1 MTLPVL
7 AGYKISNAL
16 ASGGMAKIY
25 DAVQVSLNRPV
36 AIKFLSK
43 QLLSHSEAKA
53 LFERESLIIAQL
65 HHPNI
70 VQIFDKG
77 ISEDSQPFF
86 VMEKIVGIDLAL
98 MLKDGELPINKKYDI
113 AIQICKGLA
122 YAHKNGVIHRDIK
135 PSNIIIDQHGD
146 AKILDFWIAF
156 TGDGEAA
163 NDGPTTVVGTLGYVA
178 PEQQDN
184 YNQATVASDIYSV
197 GVLFFDLFGLPAKD
211 NNKIDP
217 ARLEKLDSKSL
228 KAVIFKCC
236 NQNPNERYE
245 SLTEVRDEL
254 LRISQGSHLGQTNI
268 KAAANE
274 TKDLSS
280 SFNLLDV
287 LGRSNN
293 KRVYLFQKKSN
304 KQLLVIRRTMG
315 DLSGLKEAKLL
326 TSLKHPSI
334 ANIFAA
340 AQSNENATIIS
351 EYLSGGSLASQL
363 IQDFDENNFLEIAIK
378 LASAI
383 DFAHQ
388 NNLLHGNLF
397 PNNIIF
403 DNKHTPKICDFGV
416 RQDNNEQ
423 PEMAK
428 NYLPPGDQ
436 KVSEQ
441 YDIYCLGAIF
451 HHMLFGVPP
460 NIPLPPTAP
469 KASFRL
475 EKLVD
480 HMLAIDPQHR
490 IQTAQEVYVELLR
503 IYNADVNRAKRSKMG
518 EGHDDNLPIANKRK
532 TVNRK
537 KSSDDTLWLAVALGV
552 AIGVIILLVIL
563 LIFKW

>member
-7 AGYKISNAL
+7 AGYKINNAL

-25 DAVQVSLNRPV
+25 DAVQISLNRPV

-43 QLLSHSEAKA
+43 QLLSHSEAKE

-70 VQIFDKG
+70 VQIYDKG

-86 VMEKIVGIDLAL
+86 VMEKIIGIDLAL
-98 MLKDGELPINKKYDI
+98 MLSDGELPINKKFDI

-146 AKILDFWIAF
+146 AKILDFGIAF
-156 TGDGEAA
+156 VGDEDASSES
-163 NDGPTTVVGTLGYVA
+163 PTTVVGTAGYVA
-178 PEQQDN
+178 PEQHDN
-184 YNQATVASDIYSV
+184 YNKATVASDIYSV
-197 GVLFFDLFGLPAKD
+197 GVVFFDLFGLPTSD
-211 NNKIDP
+211 TNKVNPD
-217 ARLEKLDSKSL
+217 RLKELKSKSL
-228 KAVIFKCC
+228 VALINKCC
-236 NQNPNERYE
+236 SHNPADRFE

-268 KAAANE
+268 KAAASE

-287 LGRSNN
+287 LSRSNN

-304 KQLLVIRRTMG
+304 KQLLIIRRLMG
-315 DLSGLKEAKLL
+315 EVSGLKEAKLL
-326 TSLKHPSI
+326 TSLKHPNI

-340 AQSNENATIIS
+340 AQANDNATIIS
-351 EYLSGGSLASQL
+351 EYLSGGSLAAQL
-363 IQDFDENNFLEIAIK
+363 IQDFDENHFLEIAIK
-378 LASAI
+378 IASAI

-388 NNLLHGNLF
+388 NNLLHGNLL

-403 DNKHTPKICDFGV
+403 DDKQNPKICDFGV
-416 RQDNNEQ
+416 KHDTNDQ
-423 PEMAK
+423 PELAK
-428 NYLPPGDQ
+428 TYLPPGD
-436 KVSEQ
+436 KKITEQ

-460 NIPLPPTAP
+460 SIPLPPTAP
-469 KASFRL
+469 KVSFRL

-490 IQTAQEVYVELLR
+490 IQSAQEVYVELLR

-518 EGHDDNLPIANKRK
+518 EGRDEDLPIASKRK
-532 TVNRK
+532 KVRK
-537 KSSDDTLWLAVALGV
+537 VKSGDDSLWLYGALGI

-563 LIFKW
+563 LIFK